1 MEERNKK
8 EQIFQIFTYFC
19 LALALVSTISY
30 MIYIILTSS
39 NLKEQIVSIISVIIL
54 AIFSVLYV
62 VMGMFAK
69 SKKVKIF
76 LIIGSLLLSFYS
88 IFQLLTGIFSTND
101 YVLDFTGKDIKE
113 VVSWA
118 EERNILVEQ
127 TFQNSDDIEK
137 YKVIKQDTKEG
148 TSTKKIKKI
157 GVIVSDGPDENKKAE
172 VTSMIGWK
180 LDDVVSFIEDNHL
193 TNVTILFEFNEE
205 VEKDVIFE
213 QDVIDIIQ
221 RKEPI
226 TLKSSLGKEE
236 DLPTVTMANLV
247 GLDTFH
253 ALIYLGRNHLNYKI
267 EYAYSEDQEEGT
279 VLKQSI
285 NKFKIIHPN
294 DKTEITITI
303 AKENEITV
311 TDLSKMNQSEVT
323 TWATN
328 NRLKIE
334 FQEEWDDTIKKG
346 KVISYSPIKGTNV
359 NVGDTITVIISKGP
373 LKMIAFK
380 DTDSFKKWAEE
391 NDVIYSIDYQFSDTI
406 ESGQL
411 ISSSHQKDEI
421 IKNNDTVKLIIS
433 QGGNTTVPNLIG
445 LTKEEAEKN
454 CKKANINCKF
464 VYESKDQEN
473 TVVKKQ
479 SMRSGSTVPNQ
490 TTVTITLGK

>member
-1 MEERNKK
+1 MEERNRK

-19 LALALVSTISY
+19 LALALVSTVSY
-30 MIYIILTSS
+30 MIYVILNSS
-39 NLKEQIVSIISVIIL
+39 NLQKQIVSIISVIIL

-88 IFQLLTGIFSTND
+88 MFQLLTGIFSTND

-118 EERNILVEQ
+118 DERNILVEQ
-127 TFQNSDDIEK
+127 TFQNSDEIEK
-137 YKVIKQDTKEG
+137 YKVMEQDTKAG
-148 TSTKKIKKI
+148 TSTKKIQKI
-157 GVIVSDGPDENKKAE
+157 KVIVSDGPDENKKTE
-172 VTSMIGWK
+172 ITNMIGWK
-180 LDDVVSFIEDNHL
+180 LDDVIQFIEENHL

-205 VEKDVIFE
+205 IEKDIIFE
-213 QDVIDIIQ
+213 QDVIDKIQ

-236 DLPTVTMANLV
+236 DLPSVTMANLV

-253 ALIYLGRNHLNYKI
+253 ALIYLGRNHLNYQI

-285 NKFKIIHPN
+285 SKFKIIHPN
-294 DKTEITITI
+294 DKTQITITI

-311 TDLSKMNQSEVT
+311 TDLSKMNQAEVT

-328 NRLKIE
+328 NRLKVE
-334 FQEEWDDTIKKG
+334 FQEDWDDTIKKG
-346 KVISYSPIKGTNV
+346 KVISYSPTKGTNLE
-359 NVGDTITVIISKGP
+359 VGDTITVTISKGP
-373 LKMIAFK
+373 LRMIAFK
-380 DTDSFKKWAEE
+380 DIDSFKKWADE
-391 NDVIYSIDYQFSDTI
+391 NNVIYSIDYQFSDTI

-411 ISSSHQKDEI
+411 ISSSHKKDEI

-445 LTKEEAEKN
+445 MTKEEAEKN

-464 VYESKDQEN
+464 VYEGKNQEN
-473 TVVKKQ
+473 TTVIKQ
-479 SMRSGSTVPNQ
+479 SMRSGSTVPDN
-490 TTVTITLGK
+490 TTVTVTLGK